1 MNNNGNG
8 QATVLPIKRK
18 MEPLVPAA
26 DFSEVIMQLVG
37 DPNCKTCYGR
47 FWVGFLKQPDGAT
60 TLQVCHCAS
69 FAETQVVTVLRAV
82 AVMAN
87 DQDAS
92 NKAIIE
98 ILARTEKTQSAIL
111 EMLKP
116 KPNALSRA
124 IEYVK
129 HLKAQVDAHNAAMV
143 SDCEER
149 LSNEPKVE

>member
-1 MNNNGNG
+1 MANGNG
-8 QATVLPIKRK
+8 EAKVLPIKRK

-37 DPNCKTCYGR
+37 DPNCKTCGGR
-47 FWVGFLKQPDGAT
+47 YWIGFIKVPDGAVK
-60 TLQVCHCAS
+60 LQVCHCAS

-98 ILARTEKTQSAIL
+98 ILTRTEKTQSAIL

-116 KPNALSRA
+116 KP
-124 IEYVK
+124 YVFTRVFEHFKTVKETIDK
-129 HLKAQVDAHNAAMV
+129 HD
-143 SDCEER
+143 
-149 LSNEPKVE
+149 EPKVE